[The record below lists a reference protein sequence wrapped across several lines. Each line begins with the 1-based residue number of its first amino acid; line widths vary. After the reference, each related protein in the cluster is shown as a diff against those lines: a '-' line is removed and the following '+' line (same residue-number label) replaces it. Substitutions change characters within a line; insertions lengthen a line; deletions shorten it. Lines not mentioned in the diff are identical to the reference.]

1 MSSEKKKTAKILT
14 TLEGT
19 EIVDDN
25 NSLTAGRDGPILLQD
40 VEQIEKLSS
49 FDRERIS
56 ERVVHAKG
64 AGAHGYFTL
73 LNDMSEYTC
82 AKLFTKTS
90 DKTPVFVRFSTV
102 IGSKGLADTARDPR
116 GFAVKFYTDK
126 GVYDIVG
133 NNLPVFFIRDS
144 IKFPDLIHSLKPS
157 PDTNLTDPERFWDFV
172 TKTPEA
178 IHMVTWLYSDRGT
191 VKSFRKMEGFGVNT
205 YVWVNGKGDRCFIKY
220 HWKPKAGIETIT
232 RQEAEILAGL
242 DPDIAVRDLYQTL
255 NSGKTVEY
263 TLYVQIMKMCEA
275 YDLSFDPLD
284 ATKTWPED
292 KFALKKV
299 GVMILTD
306 APSNFFAEVEQA
318 AFCPANLIEGVE
330 PSADKLLQGRLFSYK
345 DTQRYRLG
353 TNFMELPINRPKNDV
368 VTNTQDGH
376 IKHFANSSKFNYFPS
391 TLNQS
396 NRAEGKSKFK
406 THQKAEGNI
415 IRKKISKTED
425 FTQAGER
432 YRSLSEKDKKHL
444 IDNIINELWNVDK
457 KIQNIIVEFCKK
469 SDLDFGTKVKKILD
483 KK

>member
-1 MSSEKKKTAKILT
+1 MSSEKKKSSKILT

-25 NSLTAGRDGPILLQD
+25 NSLTIGSDGPILLQD
-40 VEQIEKLSS
+40 VEQVEKLAS

-82 AKLFTKTS
+82 AKLFTEKS

-102 IGSKGLADTARDPR
+102 IGSKGSADTARDPR

-126 GVYDIVG
+126 GIYDIVG

-178 IHMVTWLYSDRGT
+178 MHMVTWVYSDRGT

-205 YVWVNGKGDRCFIKY
+205 YVWVNDKGDRRFIKY
-220 HWKPKAGIETIT
+220 HWKPKEGIETIS

-263 TLYVQIMKMCEA
+263 TLHVQIMKMCEGKE
-275 YDLSFDPLD
+275 LSFDPLD

-292 KFALKKV
+292 KFPLKKV
-299 GVMILTD
+299 GVMTLTGV
-306 APSNFFAEVEQA
+306 PSNFFAEVEQA

-353 TNFMELPINRPKNDV
+353 TNFMELPINKPKNDV

-376 IKHFANSSKFNYFPS
+376 IKHFPNSSKFNYFPT

-396 NRAEGKSKFK
+396 NIAEGKSKIK

-444 IDNIINELWNVDK
+444 IDNIVNELWDVDE
-457 KIQNIIVEFCKK
+457 KIQKIIVEFCKK
-469 SDLDFGTKVKKILD
+469 ADLDFGTKVKRILD